1 MLIDAD
7 GNGTLDRS
15 EIAGLA
21 TRLGK
26 SLNDAE
32 LTAAMAEMDA
42 DGDGS
47 VDSGEFEKW
56 WATLGIKMLRKGK
69 TARIQ
74 EVDSTIGAVIGEISV
89 QGDDATRS
97 KSTEQI
103 MRLTKTMEG
112 MSTTQLKL
120 LFDALDADKN
130 G

>member
-42 DGDGS
+42 DGNGS